1 MKIVRAKDGALLAK
15 GITNF
20 SADETALIAHHKSG
34 DLTAILGC
42 DAEAELV
49 HRNNLVLL

>member
-1 MKIVRAKDGALLAK
+1 MLFRSLMQMDAGVAQV
-15 GITNF
+15 
-20 SADETALIAHHKSG
+20 G

-42 DAEAELV
+42 DAEDELV